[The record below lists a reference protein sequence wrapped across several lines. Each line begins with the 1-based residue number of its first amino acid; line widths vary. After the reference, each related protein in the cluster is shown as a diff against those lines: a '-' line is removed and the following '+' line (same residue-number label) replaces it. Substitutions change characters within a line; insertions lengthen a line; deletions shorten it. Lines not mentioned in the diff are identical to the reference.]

1 VSMWGSVGR
10 AMAFARHACGTPRAL
25 TQAAARGAAQ
35 KLLVG
40 AVEHH
45 RRDLL
50 RPLLGLFDRQ
60 VRGMGTGVPA
70 GFKPEW
76 ALDEGTAMRALDAAA
91 AAGDAPAAQLAWAHL
106 ELAVLPQ
113 GARAP
118 ARAPGAPLGREA
130 VVSCGLAAP
139 AQAFA
144 GQQVCALFEVRAK
157 AVRGNPCTWAVP
169 HASCAAGS
177 ASAQARCTATHAA
190 RADLRLGRQRTLGG
204 RRPRPRSP
212 AAPRPA
218 GSRRPP
224 RRPPRSARPRR
235 RVARQQAVGL
245 QQQPV
250 VGSGAPRAAV
260 EADHLPRSALRFP
273 QLPPHPPHTAHGT
286 ALTPRGASVPSRAFR
301 HSQCGRVITV
311 STGTGADAG

>member
-1 VSMWGSVGR
+1 MWGSVGR

-235 RVARQQAVGL
+235 RRARGT
-245 QQQPV
+245 PRCTRRR
-250 VGSGAPRAAV
+250 APRTRRWCTRTPGRATSGPAPPPRARSRPAPASGDRPGRARRRAGSAA
-260 EADHLPRSALRFP
+260 APA
-273 QLPPHPPHTAHGT
+273 A
-286 ALTPRGASVPSRAFR
+286 A
-301 HSQCGRVITV
+301 
-311 STGTGADAG
+311 